1 MGFSDLFKK
10 KEKSKVIPI
19 KNNNRLI
26 NKNFNGHISK
36 DIFDLLWFGDGPY
49 KNYEED
55 EDYSKEI
62 NVHGFKIKFS
72 LGNKEPSLIYT
83 REPIK
88 KPENIDEIP
97 GPDYFPSYS
106 GLNPYQRWI
115 YLDWLT
121 DINKEINIGYVFTF
135 YYGLERHLLTDKFD
149 EAFDMILNLR
159 KIHKNNSFL
168 TYSLCSLIF
177 SAMYKNRPDK
187 LEDFLQ
193 SVTTDEFNS
202 YSSLY
207 LLAKYISTKK
217 LNADELISIS
227 KSVGFTNH
235 RYIKNEPDLFK
246 KILNT
251 VLVEMY
257 SEPYLSIENF
267 SLNNLPLV
275 TVPLTAN
282 YSLPDKKRWA
292 EIPNLSEN
300 TQFKEVV
307 YSLLHGTHEAV
318 KKTLREARKK
328 GAKNIK

>member
-1 MGFSDLFKK
+1 MGLFSLFNRNR
-10 KEKSKVIPI
+10 KSESKNVTL
-19 KNNNRLI
+19 NNNEII
-26 NKNFNGHISK
+26 NKNFNDHISK
-36 DIFDLLWFGDGPY
+36 NIFDLLWFADGPY
-49 KNYEED
+49 KNYRED
-55 EDYSKEI
+55 DSSEEI
-62 NVHGFKIKFS
+62 NINGFKIKFS
-72 LGNKEPSLIYT
+72 LGNNEPSLIYT
-83 REPIK
+83 KQPIK
-88 KPENIDEIP
+88 KPKNIDEISSP
-97 GPDYFPSYS
+97 NYFPSYS

-121 DINKEINIGYVFTF
+121 DINKEINIGYVFIF

-149 EAFDMILNLR
+149 AAFDMILNLR

-177 SAMYKNRPDK
+177 SAMYKKRPDK

-193 SVTTDEFNS
+193 SLATDEFNS

-257 SEPYLSIENF
+257 SEPYLIIENF

-282 YSLPDKKRWA
+282 YSLPDEKRWA
-292 EIPNLSEN
+292 KIPNLSEN

-328 GAKNIK
+328 GAKKIK

>member
-1 MGFSDLFKK
+1 MGLLDLFKR
-10 KEKSKVIPI
+10 KESSVNKDLA
-19 KNNNRLI
+19 KNDNKLI

-36 DIFDLLWFGDGPY
+36 DIFDLLWFADGPY
-49 KNYEED
+49 KNYREED
-55 EDYSKEI
+55 SSEEI
-62 NVHGFKIKFS
+62 NINGFKIKFS
-72 LGNKEPSLIYT
+72 LGNNEPSLIYT
-83 REPIK
+83 KQPIK
-88 KPENIDEIP
+88 KPKNIDEIP
-97 GPDYFPSYS
+97 SPNYFPSYS

-121 DINKEINIGYVFTF
+121 DINKEINIGYVFIF
-135 YYGLERHLLTDKFD
+135 YYGLERHLLTNKFD

-177 SAMYKNRPDK
+177 SAMYKKRPDK
-187 LEDFLQ
+187 LGDFLQ
-193 SVTTDEFNS
+193 SLDIDELNS

-227 KSVGFTNH
+227 KSIGFTNH
-235 RYIKNEPDLFK
+235 RYIKNEPNLFK

-257 SEPYLSIENF
+257 SEPYLSIGNF
-267 SLNNLPLV
+267 SLDKLPLV

-282 YSLPDKKRWA
+282 YSLPDEKRWA
-292 EIPNLSEN
+292 KIPDLSQNSE
-300 TQFKEVV
+300 FKDVV

-318 KKTLREARKK
+318 KKALREARKK
-328 GAKNIK
+328 GSKKVN